1 METPTK
7 STKNVQYLLEI
18 LSLILIFFIIDL
30 LLGEGIKHTLILSI
44 ALIIICIPIYLILSY
59 FRDKQKGIL
68 PFSLSYSVKFFV
80 INYVI
85 AFAVC
90 YIFYLVLDVHIF
102 SNNLFSDAMA
112 IAIIGKSVSGLQG
125 ITFKRRN
132 T

>member
-59 FRDKQKGIL
+59 F
-68 PFSLSYSVKFFV
+68 SVKFFV
-80 INYVI
+80 INHVI

>member
-80 INYVI
+80 INYELFVSYFTVLPLWI
-85 AFAVC
+85 DFVGDTRQSSPCAF
-90 YIFYLVLDVHIF
+90 
-102 SNNLFSDAMA
+102 SAMS
-112 IAIIGKSVSGLQG
+112 IIPCE
-125 ITFKRRN
+125 
-132 T
+132 